1 MDRVQNWGVDYS
13 LLAEVLFDFSGRCY
27 ELYNEDHFLTELLVD
42 LCTGDSKIH
51 LKRMFIFVV
60 FLEKLNNVWHF
71 SSTAQKYP
79 SCPRPTISAGCS

>member
-42 LCTGDSKIH
+42 RGFKTTI
-51 LKRMFIFVV
+51 
-60 FLEKLNNVWHF
+60 
-71 SSTAQKYP
+71 QKYIP
-79 SCPRPTISAGCS
+79 FRRIPWKIK